1 MKKIIII
8 GCPGSGKSTF
18 ARKLSDITNIP
29 LYHLDMIWHKP
40 DKTTLT
46 KEEFDEQLMDL
57 LQKSEWI
64 IDGNYQRTL
73 EVRIKECDTIFL
85 LDIPLQTCLES
96 VRARI
101 GKKRND
107 LPWLEKELDED
118 FEKWIYSYP
127 DKSLPKIYELLEK
140 YADNKRIYIFKS
152 RSEID
157 SYLKSLV
164 N

>member
-1 MKKIIII
+1 MWYDF
-8 GCPGSGKSTF
+8 F
-18 ARKLSDITNIP
+18 AGYSAANVFRERKNP
-29 LYHLDMIWHKP
+29 HR
-40 DKTTLT
+40 
-46 KEEFDEQLMDL
+46 Q
-57 LQKSEWI
+57 
-64 IDGNYQRTL
+64 
-73 EVRIKECDTIFL
+73 
-85 LDIPLQTCLES
+85 
-96 VRARI
+96 
-101 GKKRND
+101 KRND

-164 N
+164 NWIRIYENGAEVYLRAVFLFWFSSNFLVKCKKGDFSMKKLLYFLV